1 MLVLASSSPR
11 RRILMRLLGMD
22 FVVRAPRCN
31 EDDVELSLPDVV
43 VELARRKAVSVL
55 EPGDVVVAADTV
67 VECEGK
73 ILGKPRD
80 DMEALRYLRFL
91 SGRWH
96 SVYTG
101 VCVLSNRWEETFYE
115 QTRVKFRNLP
125 QRLIDFYIS
134 TRSHEDKAGAYGA
147 QDAGALFVEKIEGD
161 FMNVVGLPIGR
172 VWEVLY
178 KRGVWK

>member
-22 FVVRAPRCN
+22 FVVREPRCN
-31 EDDVELSLPDVV
+31 EDDVGLSIPDVV
-43 VELARRKAVSVL
+43 VKLAERKAVSVL
-55 EPGDVVVAADTV
+55 EPSDVVVAADTV

-80 DMEALRYLRFL
+80 DEEALHYLRFL

-101 VCVLSNRWEETFYE
+101 VCVLSNQWEETFYE
-115 QTRVKFRNLP
+115 RTRVKFRDLP
-125 QRLIDFYIS
+125 QRLINFYIF

-147 QDAGALFVEKIEGD
+147 QDAGALFVERIEGD